1 MKRLHVQTSPLTNT
15 IFCGH
20 VLKDNRTWAANKQD
34 VTMEALIA
42 VANHVLQFG
51 KPVEITNND
60 KPEFRI
66 TVERL

>member
-1 MKRLHVQTSPLTNT
+1 
-15 IFCGH
+15 
-20 VLKDNRTWAANKQD
+20 
-34 VTMEALIA
+34 MEALIA